1 MKTLGIQELTEHINE
16 ILRMVEEEGE
26 TIEVT
31 NHGKTIARLIPVDQ
45 SQTATTRGNDNIWA
59 DLNRL
64 AIELAPHWAKDVDAV
79 DAVRDVRREL

>member
-45 SQTATTRGNDNIWA
+45 PQKATNRGSDNIWA
-59 DLNRL
+59 DLNHL
-64 AIELAPHWAKDVDAV
+64 AIELAPHWTKDVDAV